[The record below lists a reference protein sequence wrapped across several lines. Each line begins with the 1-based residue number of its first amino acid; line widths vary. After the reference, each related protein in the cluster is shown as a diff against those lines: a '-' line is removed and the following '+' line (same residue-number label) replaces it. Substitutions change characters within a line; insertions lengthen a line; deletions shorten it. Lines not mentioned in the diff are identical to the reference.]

1 MCGITGVYHFREPR
15 RPVDPLL
22 LDAMTDS
29 LAHRGPD
36 GRGTWTEPGVGLGH
50 RRLAIIETSDVGL
63 QPMVDP
69 ADEIVI
75 TYNGEIYN
83 FRELRETL
91 AGLGYPSR
99 TRTDTEVILLGY
111 RAWGPDVVRRLSG
124 IFAFA
129 LWDRL
134 RRRLF
139 LARDPLGVKPL
150 FYSEV
155 NGVFRFASEI
165 KGILTDPAVDRD
177 VHDEALDA
185 YLTLGYTPAP
195 ATGFAAVRQLEP
207 GHCALVDETG
217 SRAWS
222 YWSIPYRDR
231 SDPTPFPQAVE
242 QFTATLDRVTAAQLV
257 ADVPVGAF
265 LSGGLDSAAIVRAM
279 KRATGAVA
287 SLTVGFDTASFDERP
302 AAKRVAD
309 RLGVP
314 FSSQEATLEAV
325 DLLPRLSRHMEEPT
339 ADSSMLP
346 VYLLCREARRRFTV
360 AMSGDGADEM
370 LAGYVT
376 YRATDLARRYRRL
389 PAAVRRLLALGARQL
404 PISDRKYSMRQQAMR
419 FVEGAELGPGRDH
432 AAWRQ
437 LFSDSLKA
445 RFYSDRFRRVAA
457 AGDPLS
463 AYAARIAVPPSTRE
477 ALTGLLHADTTFY
490 LPNDMLVKVDRM
502 SMAHGLEVRVPFLD
516 IELVGLVANLPA
528 AYKLHRGR
536 VRKHILRESLRGSIP
551 DDVLDAPKSGFNVPL
566 EAWMRGRLGD
576 LLLDAA
582 ATRRD
587 DLQSLLRLDAVEVM
601 LKEHRQRRG
610 DHAHAL
616 FAVLMLALWFD
627 NRARAWKE
635 PEVTRCPRR

>member
-1 MCGITGVYHFREPR
+1 MCGITGVYYFREPG
-15 RPVDPLL
+15 RPINPAL

-50 RRLAIIETSDVGL
+50 RRLAIIETSEAGL
-63 QPMVDP
+63 QPMVDA
-69 ADEIVI
+69 ADETVI
-75 TYNGEIYN
+75 TFNGEIYN
-83 FRELRETL
+83 FRELREIL
-91 AGLGYPSR
+91 EGLGYPSR

-111 RAWGPDVVRRLSG
+111 RAWGVDVLRRLSG

-129 LWDRL
+129 LWDRR

-165 KGILTDPAVDRD
+165 KGILSDPAVGRD
-177 VHDEALDA
+177 VDNVALDA

-207 GHCALVDETG
+207 GYCALVDEGG

-222 YWSIPYRDR
+222 YWSIPYRER
-231 SDPTPFPQAVE
+231 PDPTPFPEAVE
-242 QFTATLDRVTAAQLV
+242 QFTTTLDRITAAQLV

-279 KRATGAVA
+279 QRATGAVE
-287 SLTVGFDTASFDERP
+287 SLTVGFDTTSFDERP
-302 AAKRVAD
+302 AARRVAE

-325 DLLPRLSRHMEEPT
+325 DLLPRLSQHMEEPT

-360 AMSGDGADEM
+360 AMSGDGADEI

-376 YRATDLARRYRRL
+376 YGATALARRYRML
-389 PAAVRRLLALGARQL
+389 PAVVRRLVALGARQL
-404 PISDRKYSMRQQAMR
+404 PVCDRKYSMRQKAMR

-437 LFSDSLKA
+437 LFSESLKA
-445 RFYSDRFRRVAA
+445 RVYSEPFRRVTAG
-457 AGDPLS
+457 GDPLS
-463 AYAARIAVPPSTRE
+463 AYAARIAAPPPTRE
-477 ALTGLLHADTTFY
+477 PLTGLLHADTTFY

-516 IELVGLVANLPA
+516 IELVSLVANLPA

-576 LLLDAA
+576 LLVDSA

-587 DLQSLLRLDAVEVM
+587 DLRSLLRLDAVEVM
-601 LKEHRQRRG
+601 LQEHRQRRA

-627 NRARAWKE
+627 NRARAWRHI
-635 PEVTRCPRR
+635 PSPARIGL